1 MIKFFRKIRQRLLTE
16 NKFSKYLIY
25 AIGEIVLVVI
35 GILIALSI
43 NNWNER
49 KNTKTEESKV
59 LSEIKAALE
68 TDIYKINANIN
79 EANKSIESI
88 QIIKKQI
95 QLAKPTND
103 SLGYHFAQFL
113 DWSASNINTGPYETL
128 KTKGL
133 DLISNDILR
142 NEIINY
148 FEQIVKHNID
158 QNVYLSKNYY
168 LEYCAKLFN
177 TVGYISEDATGINN
191 LIPNDF
197 ETLKRDVIFSNLL
210 NTKEDELNYKK
221 VVLSMTVERV
231 NNLINMIKQEL
242 ID

>member
-1 MIKFFRKIRQRLLTE
+1 MIKFFRKIRQKMLTE
-16 NKFSKYLIY
+16 NKISKYLIY
-25 AIGEIVLVVI
+25 AIGEIILVVI

-43 NNWNER
+43 NNWNEE
-49 KNTKTEESKV
+49 KNTKAEESKI
-59 LSEIKAALE
+59 LSEIKATLE
-68 TDIYKINANIN
+68 TDIYTINANISD
-79 EANKSIESI
+79 ANKSIESI

-113 DWSASNINTGPYETL
+113 EWSTSNINTGPYETL

-133 DLISNDILR
+133 DLISNDKLR

-148 FEQIVKHNID
+148 FEQLVKHNID
-158 QNVYLSKNYY
+158 QNVYLSNNYY
-168 LEYCAKLFN
+168 LEYCSKLFN
-177 TVGYISEDATGINN
+177 TVGYMSEDATGLNL

-197 ETLKRDVIFSNLL
+197 KTLKRDVIFSNLL

-221 VVLSMTVERV
+221 LVLSVAVKSV
-231 NNLINMIKQEL
+231 NDLIKMINEEL